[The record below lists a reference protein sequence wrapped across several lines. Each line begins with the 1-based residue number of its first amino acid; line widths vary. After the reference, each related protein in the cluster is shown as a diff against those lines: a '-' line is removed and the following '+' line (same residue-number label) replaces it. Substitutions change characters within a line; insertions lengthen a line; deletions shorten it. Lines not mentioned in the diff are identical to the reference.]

1 MVQISEVNIISID
14 KGEDSW
20 AIEGEIL
27 FESDLTT
34 AFSVTYIPEDDELEE
49 MEIEVDPGK
58 YDKALLKQMILE
70 AACAYD
76 E

>member
-27 FESDLTT
+27 FEEDLST
-34 AFSVTYIPEDDELEE
+34 AFEVTYIVDDDELDDLSL
-49 MEIEVDPGK
+49 EIDPGNF
-58 YDKALLKQMILE
+58 DKKLLKEMIISSAMDYE
-70 AACAYD
+70 D
-76 E
+76 